1 MMLAPALLLSA
12 ALAAAASQS
21 EPPPAARPVPP
32 AARPA
37 AIAVAPKS
45 DQAVVKL
52 IRNLEQQWG
61 QAFVKRDFAFIER
74 IIAPEYRLAVAAPD
88 GRVSLTYR
96 DEWMRN
102 SRVFEH
108 QAFAVDV
115 IEVATAGD
123 TAVALAQG
131 LWTVKMRPDRPA
143 QALRFV
149 VTDTWVRRK
158 GRWQVIYRYSHRL
171 PGAPWP
177 PAAK

>member
-1 MMLAPALLLSA
+1 MIAMLF

-21 EPPPAARPVPP
+21 APPPAARPVPP
-32 AARPA
+32 ASRPA
-37 AIAVAPKS
+37 PIAVAPKA

-52 IRNLEQQWG
+52 IRTLEQQWG
-61 QAFVKRDFAFIER
+61 QAFVKRDFAFIDR

-88 GRVSLTYR
+88 GGVSLTYR

-143 QALRFV
+143 QAIRFV

-171 PGAPWP
+171 PDAPWP

>member
-1 MMLAPALLLSA
+1 MIAMLF

-21 EPPPAARPVPP
+21 APPPAAGPVPP

-37 AIAVAPKS
+37 PIAVAPKA

-52 IRNLEQQWG
+52 IRNLERQWG
-61 QAFVKRDFAFIER
+61 EAFVKRDFAFIDR

-108 QAFAVDV
+108 QAFAIDV

-143 QALRFV
+143 QAIRFV

-158 GRWQVIYRYSHRL
+158 DRWQVIYRYSHRL